1 MDKKE
6 ERVDKLK
13 VLENSPFDLRKGT
26 FLKYQEK
33 KKVKLI
39 SELAYQLANV
49 PQLVEE
55 LTKSRMKILDI
66 SKELAEKIVN
76 GELVFSRKETTGEA
90 VGILREA
97 KTGKLFSQIPIK
109 DMPVELGA
117 TIATVGLSVKLQEIS
132 YKLEVLNSKINRVN
146 RNFDLNRYA
155 EVCSAEDKF
164 KLAILTKNQEIKR
177 LLLVEVL
184 SQATNAKNLLLNQ
197 LYESKRQLEL
207 DENNNN
213 WLSETITIKKKAE
226 QAASLAQDALDN
238 LYYMKDAFN
247 FQIMSLIELGE
258 YEALSYTVS
267 DFKDLI
273 LRDFSDEDALFLDG
287 HLPPTSTNPFKY
299 LSEEVIESS
308 TGIIEFLNCNED
320 LLKVDFFPSD
330 IVRVKE
336 DINESEYL

>member
-13 VLENSPFDLRKGT
+13 VIENSPFDVRKGT

-33 KKVKLI
+33 KKAKLI
-39 SELAYQLANV
+39 SELAYQLVNV

-90 VGILREA
+90 VGILRDV

-132 YKLEVLNSKINRVN
+132 NKLEVLNSKINRVN

-155 EVCSAEDKF
+155 EVYSAEDKF
-164 KLAILTKNQEIKR
+164 KLAILTKDQEIKKS
-177 LLLVEVL
+177 LLVEVL

-207 DENNNN
+207 DKNNNN

-267 DFKDLI
+267 DFK
-273 LRDFSDEDALFLDG
+273 
-287 HLPPTSTNPFKY
+287 Y

-320 LLKVDFFPSD
+320 LLKVDFFPSN

-336 DINESEYL
+336 NINESEYL